1 MKGRVICNASPIIAL
16 CVIGRVD
23 LLRRLFEAVIVP
35 EEVHREILEGGSEFA
50 GLRVYEKSHWVKVMR
65 ISKAVDP
72 LLATL
77 LDQGEGAVIEL
88 ARELNPE
95 FVLIDELKARKIARK
110 IYGLKVIGSARILVE
125 AKREGLLNNVS
136 KELKGMRE
144 AGYWLSDAIVEATL
158 RQAEES

>member
-1 MKGRVICNASPIIAL
+1 MKGRVICNAGPIIAL
-16 CVIGRVD
+16 CVIGRID
-23 LLRRLFEAVIVP
+23 LLRRLFEAVVVP
-35 EEVHREILEGGSEFA
+35 QEVHREIVEGGSEFA
-50 GLRVYEKSHWVKVMR
+50 GLRVYERSHWVKAMR

-77 LDQGEGAVIEL
+77 LDRGEAAVIEL

-110 IYGLKVIGSARILVE
+110 IFGLKVIGSARILVE

-136 KELKGMRE
+136 KELKAMRE
-144 AGYWLSDAIVEATL
+144 AGYWLSDAIVEAAL
-158 RQAEES
+158 RQAEEG